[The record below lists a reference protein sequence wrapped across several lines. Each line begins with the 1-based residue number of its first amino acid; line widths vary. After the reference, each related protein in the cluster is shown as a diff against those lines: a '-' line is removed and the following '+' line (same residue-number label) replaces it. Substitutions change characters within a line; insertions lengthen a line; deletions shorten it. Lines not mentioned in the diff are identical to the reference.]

1 MHGIFI
7 MITIIN
13 LRQKVR
19 HDIARLL
26 DCYSLS
32 MRGKNPPLL
41 RGAVVGIGLGL
52 QDIYGIKNI
61 IVHSV
66 NNFLL
71 PMINSVNVK
80 NNNIIKIK

>member
-1 MHGIFI
+1 M
-7 MITIIN
+7 
-13 LRQKVR
+13 
-19 HDIARLL
+19 
-26 DCYSLS
+26 SLS
-32 MRGKNPPLL
+32 MRGKKAPLL
-41 RGAVVGIGLGL
+41 RGAVVGLGLGL

-80 NNNIIKIK
+80 NNNIIKINNKK

>member
-1 MHGIFI
+1 MWWFLYIIIIYEFI
-7 MITIIN
+7 IIIT
-13 LRQKVR
+13 
-19 HDIARLL
+19 
-26 DCYSLS
+26 LS
-32 MRGKNPPLL
+32 MRGKKPPQK
-41 RGAVVGIGLGL
+41 RGALVGLGLGL

>member
-1 MHGIFI
+1 
-7 MITIIN
+7 
-13 LRQKVR
+13 
-19 HDIARLL
+19 
-26 DCYSLS
+26 